1 MPPPRLCV
9 VGSVN
14 LDLVARVERLPRPGE
29 TVTGASFERVP
40 GGKGANQAVAAAR
53 LAGPGKVRMAGRVGR
68 DGFGEDAIG
77 NLAANGVETGL
88 IVRSSEPTG
97 CAFITVD
104 ASGENAITVASG
116 ANLAATAADLPSA
129 VFRADTVLVLQMEVP
144 FEQSLRAARL
154 AKSAGAHI
162 VWNLAPVPAAMSV
175 AMLRD
180 LLDVTGFLI
189 VNEHEAIDA
198 AARLGTPETSFEAA
212 AALLAKAGRLTCVV
226 TAGAQGA
233 IAATADGRLL
243 HASAPTITPVD
254 TTGAG
259 DTFVG
264 AFACMLGEQAP
275 LQTALEVGCEAA
287 ALACLKIGAQAAMPV
302 RSAVTSL
309 GATR

>member
-1 MPPPRLCV
+1 MIV
-9 VGSVN
+9 IFGSLN
-14 LDLVARVERLPRPGE
+14 IDLVARVPVIPGPGRTVLAPSYE
-29 TVTGASFERVP
+29 THF

-53 LAGPGKVRMAGRVGR
+53 LAGPGNVRMAGRVGH

-88 IVRSSEPTG
+88 IVRGSEPTG

-129 VFRADTVLVLQMEVP
+129 IFRADTVLVLQMEVP

-154 AKSAGAHI
+154 AKSAGAQI

-175 AMLRD
+175 TMLRD

-233 IAATADGRLL
+233 YAATADGRLL
-243 HASAPTITPVD
+243 HVSAPTITPVD

-275 LQTALEVGCEAA
+275 LQLALEVGCEAA
-287 ALACLKIGAQAAMPV
+287 ALSCLRIGAQAAMPV
-302 RSAVTSL
+302 RSAVTAL
-309 GATR
+309 TDRR

>member
-1 MPPPRLCV
+1 MIV
-9 VGSVN
+9 IFGSLN
-14 LDLVARVERLPRPGE
+14 IDLVARVPVIPGPGRTVLAPSYE
-29 TVTGASFERVP
+29 THF

-116 ANLAATAADLPSA
+116 ANLAATAADLPA
-129 VFRADTVLVLQMEVP
+129 AIFRADTVLVLQMEVP
-144 FEQSLRAARL
+144 FEQCLRAARL
-154 AKSAGAHI
+154 AKSAGAQI
-162 VWNLAPVPAAMSV
+162 IWNLAPVPAAMSV

-198 AARLGTPETSFEAA
+198 AARLGAPEASFEAA
-212 AALLAKAGRLTCVV
+212 AALLAKAGRLTCVL

-233 IAATADGRLL
+233 YAATSDGRLL

-287 ALACLKIGAQAAMPV
+287 ALACLKVGAQAAMPV
-302 RSAVTSL
+302 RSAVTAL
-309 GATR
+309 GEKR